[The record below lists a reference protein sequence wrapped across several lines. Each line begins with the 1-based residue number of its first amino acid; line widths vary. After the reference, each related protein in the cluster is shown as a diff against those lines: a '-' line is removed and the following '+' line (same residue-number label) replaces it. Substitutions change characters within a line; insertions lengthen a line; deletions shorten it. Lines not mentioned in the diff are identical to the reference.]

1 MLRMPKISLLMLAMM
16 MASAMPILA
25 KEQYV
30 DPVFGDTIDRTA
42 EDFVTVSLLVA
53 DPGKAV
59 YSTMGHSCLRMQCP
73 TFGLDYC
80 FTYESEDVT
89 TRFWDF
95 IAGNLYMGLFTIPTK
110 EYCGWYIEEGRGVY
124 EYKLNIPAWAEQN
137 LWRILDNQVAE
148 GSLLPYDYLKRGC
161 TIACVEFLHNALGDT
176 HIAYDASLYEQAPT
190 GRDLVRWATTN
201 SLWMRFFVCF
211 IAGSECDKPLH
222 GKKQLLVPADLV
234 DAWKKAT
241 INGKPLMSSK
251 PNVLVEGESQAKN
264 GWFTPLIAM
273 LLVLVLS
280 IANLFW
286 NKPYFDWLML
296 AAQTVIGAFMVYLI
310 CISNLCHTDW
320 NWLIVPFNILPAI
333 FWYWRKYWALP
344 YACALLIWCGVMSYV
359 AIWGHVLV
367 DWPHIVLV
375 LAWTLVLIKQS
386 LVRTAQ

>member
-1 MLRMPKISLLMLAMM
+1 MLAMM
-16 MASAMPILA
+16 MASAMPMLA

-80 FTYESEDVT
+80 FSYESEDVT
-89 TRFWDF
+89 TRFWSF
-95 IAGNLYMGLFTIPTK
+95 IAGNLYMGLFAIPTN
-110 EYCGWYIEEGRGVY
+110 EYCNGYIPEGRGVY

-161 TIACVEFLHNALGDT
+161 TIACVEFLHKALGDT
-176 HIAYDASLYEQAPT
+176 HIAYDTSLYEQAPT
-190 GRDLVRWATTN
+190 GRDLVKWATTN

-241 INGKPLMSSK
+241 INGEPLMSSE
-251 PNVLVEGESQAKN
+251 PNVLVEGKSQAKN

-320 NWLIVPFNILPAI
+320 NWLIVPFNILPTI
-333 FWYWRKYWALP
+333 FWSWRKYWALP

-367 DWPHIVLV
+367 DWPHIILV

-386 LVRTAQ
+386 LARTAQ